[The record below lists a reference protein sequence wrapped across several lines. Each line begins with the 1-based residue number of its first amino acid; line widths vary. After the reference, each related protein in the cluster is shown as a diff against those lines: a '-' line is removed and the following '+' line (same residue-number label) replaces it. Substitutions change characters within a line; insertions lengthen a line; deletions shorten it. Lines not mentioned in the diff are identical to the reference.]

1 MDVKEAVKK
10 KENYGSIV
18 TYFQNLNT
26 LGTDQLVLLI
36 DTIDDMSEE
45 IFEHYKALQ
54 DIFKAEVAGIIK
66 RRAEEGG
73 FGFLDESQKCQ
84 LAYAVEKACRLD
96 VLLAEKY
103 EDIGS
108 ELLNVN

>member
-10 KENYGSIV
+10 KENYSSIV

-26 LGTDQLVLLI
+26 LSMAQLVLLI

-54 DIFKAEVAGIIK
+54 DLFKAEVAGIIK
-66 RRAEEGG
+66 RRAEEGS
-73 FGFLDESQKCQ
+73 FGFLSESEKSQ
-84 LAYAVEKACRLD
+84 LAYALEKACRLD

-108 ELLNVN
+108 ELQNVN